1 MKKGDQSLLVFLLT
15 FLILSVS
22 LWINYYFLIQHS
34 SYIKN
39 EVGAA
44 IHQKRIDEMQSS
56 IGAQIPSCEDLMQQ
70 SHSPYADGAFLTR
83 KTTQVVWK
91 MRHDGSREL
100 TLPTTCRLKRY
111 TAHEAGKCLKDKN
124 LLFIGD
130 SLTRYQYMSLT
141 YFIEHKKWPMR
152 FHATQNGRQN
162 SPCLHIDEYGNETCS
177 KAEEPNVCAE
187 VDWKGWP
194 EFIQA
199 LGGASDGSVYHGRME
214 AQYVRSPDV
223 MANTLQYVA
232 SEVDGRIKA
241 TFLEELGWNGDEE
254 WMGWN
259 FSGCAYNATCRYTQE
274 TYDENMRKYE
284 QNEFDWSY
292 SNVTSAFSK
301 GTDIHSQ
308 YADTNYVFYNRGLW
322 GKIPIAK
329 AKMMMVALNALTGGD
344 ENQSNRCFFRS
355 TTGSERSRDNNIEKI
370 EYGAVRKIAYAAGC
384 EYFDIAHITDEFS
397 RMLFKHPK
405 PPRSRLSNEYS
416 SIFWDAVHYVPW
428 VYEELNNLML
438 NMLCNSQ

>member
-1 MKKGDQSLLVFLLT
+1 MKKGDQTLLVFLVS

-22 LWINYYFLIQHS
+22 LWINYYFLIKHS

-39 EVGAA
+39 EVGVA

-56 IGAQIPSCEDLMQQ
+56 LGAQIPSCEDLMQQ
-70 SHSPYADGAFLTR
+70 PHSPYADGAFLTR

-111 TAHEAGKCLKDKN
+111 TAHEATKCLKGQN

-130 SLTRYQYMSLT
+130 SLTRYQFMSLT
-141 YFIEHKKWPMR
+141 YFFEHKKWPMR
-152 FHATQNGRQN
+152 FNAKQERHN

-254 WMGWN
+254 WKGWN

-292 SNVTSAFSK
+292 SNVTSAFSE
-301 GTDIHSQ
+301 GTDFHSK
-308 YADTNYVFYNRGLW
+308 YADTNLVFYNRGLW

-355 TTGSERSRDNNIEKI
+355 TTGSERSRDNNLEEI
-370 EYGAVRKIAYAAGC
+370 EYGAVRKIVYAAGC

-405 PPRSRLSNEYS
+405 PPRSRSSNEYS